1 MEGEWGVTASGYGD
15 SFWGGKCALKLPGS
29 DSCVNKKKKRTK
41 CLTVHFKQVNFI
53 VCEMYLKLLKFF

>member
-29 DSCVNKKKKRTK
+29 DSCVNKKKKNKMLNCT
-41 CLTVHFKQVNFI
+41 L
-53 VCEMYLKLLKFF
+53 